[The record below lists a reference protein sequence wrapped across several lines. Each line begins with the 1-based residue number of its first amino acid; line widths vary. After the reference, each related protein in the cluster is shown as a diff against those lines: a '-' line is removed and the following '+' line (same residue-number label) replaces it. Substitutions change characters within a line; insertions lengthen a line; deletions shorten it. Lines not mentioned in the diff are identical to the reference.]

1 MSEELLQSIKARA
14 QNPQTINDMAAGMS
28 PAGQL
33 PPVTGAEKV
42 ADAETRLGFALPE
55 LLRRMYC
62 EIADGGFGPGYG
74 LVGIEG
80 DRNSY
85 LGSSLVDSYQYY
97 LQESDKEFGAP
108 WQPRLL
114 PILTWGCGILSCVD
128 CADPA
133 FPVYFLDPG
142 MHCLDDP
149 GIEATLTLADGTV
162 QKIEN
167 PFANPT
173 PAVDDKPTGLQPIMQ
188 AGSLDEFMKKW
199 VDGVN
204 LWDEIAGEG

>member
-1 MSEELLQSIKARA
+1 MSDELIRRIAARA
-14 QNPQTINDMAAGMS
+14 QNPKTINDMAEGVT
-28 PAGQL
+28 PPYVL
-33 PPVTGAEKV
+33 PPLTSLEKV
-42 ADAETRLGFALPE
+42 AEVEKKLGFGLPE
-55 LLRRMYC
+55 LLRRLYT

-85 LGSSLVDSYQYY
+85 LGSDLAANYDNYMR
-97 LQESDKEFGAP
+97 ESSTEFGAP

-128 CADPA
+128 CADPE

-142 MHCLDDP
+142 MHCLADP

-167 PFANPT
+167 PFANT
-173 PAVDDKPTGLQPIMQ
+173 KPQRDERPNGLQLIRQ
-188 AGSLDEFMKKW
+188 AGSLEEFMGKW
-199 VDGVN
+199 ADGVN
-204 LWDEIAGEG
+204 LWEEVAS